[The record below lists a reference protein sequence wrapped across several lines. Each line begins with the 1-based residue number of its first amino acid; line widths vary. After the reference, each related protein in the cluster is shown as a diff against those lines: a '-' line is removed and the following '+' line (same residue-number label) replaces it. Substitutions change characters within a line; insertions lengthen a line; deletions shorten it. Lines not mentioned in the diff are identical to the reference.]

1 MTAEQDRIRTEYER
15 IAREAHEQFATTMRQ
30 ALLTRDTAIGIAHFN
45 YNRETEAASQ
55 RYHNIVQAAIE
66 QRARAMRDT
75 ILGIVHNNTGNN
87 TAKEQNEQASR

>member
-15 IAREAHEQFATTMRQ
+15 TVQAAIEQHAAAMRQ

-55 RYHNIVQAAIE
+55 RYHNTVQAAIE
-66 QRARAMRDT
+66 QRAAAMRDT
-75 ILGIVHNNTGNN
+75 IIDIAHNT
-87 TAKEQNEQASR
+87 KEHNEQATT